1 MTTPV
6 YELLDRLAD
15 RIGAHN
21 QQARE
26 DSRAIVG
33 SLQVTTNGTAVA
45 EPKLQDNVINLSA
58 GDHGGMKL
66 TKAGTIV
73 VGSGDCNVT
82 RQVVIDGGLI
92 VLRGLRFVAR
102 AADDD
107 RNNAAALVTVSA
119 TSKVIFVD
127 CVFRKADKD
136 FGVFMTVASGGRVNL
151 LGCSFIGG
159 ASATNAISNAGPAAN
174 VQQAFGA
181 NTSGAAHANVATT
194 SEIT

>member
-1 MTTPV
+1 MTVPV

-15 RIGAHN
+15 RLGAHN
-21 QQARE
+21 LQARE

-33 SLQVTTNGTAVA
+33 SLQVTTKGTAVA
-45 EPKLQDNVINLSA
+45 ESKLRDNVINLSG

-73 VGSGDCNVT
+73 VGSGDCNLT
-82 RQVVIDGGLI
+82 RQVVIEGGLI

-102 AADDD
+102 AADAD

-127 CVFRKADKD
+127 CVFRKADND
-136 FGVFMTVASGGRVNL
+136 FGVFMTVANGGRVNL

-159 ASATNAISNAGPAAN
+159 ASATNAISNAGAAAL

-181 NTSGAAHANVATT
+181 NTSGAPHANVTATA
-194 SEIT
+194 EIT